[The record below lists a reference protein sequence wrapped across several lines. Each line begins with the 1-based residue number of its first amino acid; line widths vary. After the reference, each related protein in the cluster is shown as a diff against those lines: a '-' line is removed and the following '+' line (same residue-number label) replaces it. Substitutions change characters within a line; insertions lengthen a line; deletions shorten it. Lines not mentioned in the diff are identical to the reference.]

1 MNDIKRAL
9 TATAA
14 RDKASVMSATSTD
27 GSGPAAVTK
36 ASDTSEPVDVMAS
49 TGVDTTVAASL
60 LAVMALVGTGCV
72 FARYEWSRE

>member
-36 ASDTSEPVDVMAS
+36 ASDTSEPVDA
-49 TGVDTTVAASL
+49 TVAASL

-72 FARYEWSRE
+72 FARYEWIRE